1 MAVKQYYQ
9 QEQAKKRQSIDNSM
23 IRFPKLDEC
32 AHFHFEY
39 AELNNFHVSLIINE
53 NGASR
58 QASNDEATAADNC
71 LTTNIRNLYLFV
83 RVQSQNNR
91 SWTIRRNL
99 QDFRFLD
106 IQLHKCVFDR
116 KHSKLQPLNLTY
128 FSSSDSLES
137 ILHFVAQYLERLS
150 QIVGGCFLTCG
161 PILHWFEIDN
171 RGNRLINE
179 ESDINTPAIG
189 AAFVIKKH
197 NKNEV
202 ETEISLEIGE
212 LVSVIEMPPVNE
224 SFYWKGKKGFETGW
238 FPAQCVQLIDDKI
251 SKRKTEELPLRPLE
265 KCISPTLRAH
275 DSNSSAHL
283 EETFAH
289 SNHID
294 LHHPHYRQS
303 SVMRKH
309 GLIAALFRSFASN
322 NKRRD
327 QLRSSGIL
335 KERVFGCDLCEHL
348 ANSGHDLPLVLTA
361 CCAYIEAHGLS
372 SNGIY
377 RLSGVASTI
386 HRLRAIFDEDRSF
399 IKRKRISSRR
409 PIPTG
414 DIVDS
419 AGVDIHAVS
428 SLLKLFFR
436 ELPNPLLTFSLYD
449 DFVAAMRDETMDDST
464 RLQSIRT
471 LVISLPPPHWRT
483 LRFLTRHLSYVSKFE
498 SKTGMTPK
506 NLAIVWAPNLLRSR
520 DLDQHVGIEA
530 LHVIGTQA
538 VLTEFLILNC
548 DKIFDREEHELHPVK
563 SLYSP
568 FIYSKHANSS
578 SYVSSKCLKY
588 IDVGP
593 HNIRTRPSLFGE
605 EAIINSGGNFRKLA
619 NFDGKTS
626 SESTNNF
633 NALHKAV
640 GSRLSARISKSVK
653 RSQSFDSYFKK
664 LRASSSSC
672 SNTKCSSEQSEDG
685 NRTIVD
691 INRNQFEQ
699 LSKNDTIFEEEEMS
713 IDCDNLV
720 EEGSKLRGDL
730 HNNIMSEVNNNLL
743 QIEEEKLQENAV
755 NTNCSTS
762 SSNDQQQQQ
771 QDSTQTEELIPTNA
785 QPDDDQHLEQQ
796 CSFETKSS
804 LIPTTKSAP
813 VHTSPSAADSQLVTV
828 DSATDGTDTH
838 SPTASTPTQLTTPGS
853 EGQSPLEP
861 VVTPTAAAETDSSSS
876 SSADNPPETHKSL
889 DAAEPTPTAVVL
901 PQAAVED
908 DSARELIERIKE
920 ERRNQIRQNFLQQL
934 ASAQSKTGGEQQQ
947 LTSSP
952 SSRIPVANRTGGNHL
967 PEVSNSSDPSPVRLR
982 NKSHCLSN
990 SAWRN
995 SEATMNDS
1003 AHISSVPAR
1012 QSIIAKY
1019 RRSVPNLDSS
1029 STRTSTLSVV
1039 EQTRSSLN
1047 KDANV
1052 KYRRPPIVS
1061 SISVDETAGKSPVNS
1076 ATNRTRIT
1084 VTPLS
1089 RVYNKRQRIID
1100 PKTLAQMFE
1109 QQNSPD
1115 DV

>member
-1 MAVKQYYQ
+1 M
-9 QEQAKKRQSIDNSM
+9 SS
-23 IRFPKLDEC
+23 FPFSE
-32 AHFHFEY
+32 
-39 AELNNFHVSLIINE
+39 IIP
-53 NGASR
+53 GK
-58 QASNDEATAADNC
+58 
-71 LTTNIRNLYLFV
+71 YH
-83 RVQSQNNR
+83 
-91 SWTIRRNL
+91 TI
-99 QDFRFLD
+99 
-106 IQLHKCVFDR
+106 I
-116 KHSKLQPLNLTY
+116 T
-128 FSSSDSLES
+128 
-137 ILHFVAQYLERLS
+137 
-150 QIVGGCFLTCG
+150 
-161 PILHWFEIDN
+161 
-171 RGNRLINE
+171 
-179 ESDINTPAIG
+179 
-189 AAFVIKKH
+189 
-197 NKNEV
+197 
-202 ETEISLEIGE
+202 
-212 LVSVIEMPPVNE
+212 
-224 SFYWKGKKGFETGW
+224 
-238 FPAQCVQLIDDKI
+238 
-251 SKRKTEELPLRPLE
+251 
-265 KCISPTLRAH
+265 
-275 DSNSSAHL
+275 
-283 EETFAH
+283 
-289 SNHID
+289 
-294 LHHPHYRQS
+294 
-303 SVMRKH
+303 
-309 GLIAALFRSFASN
+309 
-322 NKRRD
+322 
-327 QLRSSGIL
+327 LRSSSQSKRPKFNLQSL
-335 KERVFGCDLCEHL
+335 KKFH
-348 ANSGHDLPLVLTA
+348 
-361 CCAYIEAHGLS
+361 
-372 SNGIY
+372 
-377 RLSGVASTI
+377 
-386 HRLRAIFDEDRSF
+386 
-399 IKRKRISSRR
+399 
-409 PIPTG
+409 
-414 DIVDS
+414 
-419 AGVDIHAVS
+419 
-428 SLLKLFFR
+428 FF
-436 ELPNPLLTFSLYD
+436 
-449 DFVAAMRDETMDDST
+449 ST
-464 RLQSIRT
+464 RS
-471 LVISLPPPHWRT
+471 
-483 LRFLTRHLSYVSKFE
+483 
-498 SKTGMTPK
+498 
-506 NLAIVWAPNLLRSR
+506 
-520 DLDQHVGIEA
+520 
-530 LHVIGTQA
+530 
-538 VLTEFLILNC
+538 
-548 DKIFDREEHELHPVK
+548 
-563 SLYSP
+563 
-568 FIYSKHANSS
+568 
-578 SYVSSKCLKY
+578 
-588 IDVGP
+588 

-889 DAAEPTPTAVVL
+889 DAAEPVNEHNPSLQQQATSASSHSSASSALQINEPSMQYLESQSVNLDNGNVQSNSNKSSSRNSSTISSSDSSSPTSTKQPIKAALNVVEPVKTPTAVVL

-1019 RRSVPNLDSS
+1019 RRSVPNLDVQFQSSDARSGDLTLCSPSSESSSDSNQLLSPKSS
-1029 STRTSTLSVV
+1029 STRTSTFSVV